1 MKNPIK
7 APFKLARV
15 LLLGSP
21 ALLLG
26 GCLQPAPGGVVVGV
40 TADQAMAR
48 ANQAYDL
55 AARAEADAQAA
66 RTASATMYQRSMYK

>member
-1 MKNPIK
+1 MNNPIK
-7 APFKLARV
+7 APIKLTRV
-15 LLLGSP
+15 LLLCSP

-26 GCLQPAPGGVVVGV
+26 GCLQPVPVVGGV